1 MVEMLTPQDVSRI
14 TCLSLETPAQWRSK
28 KIHLPYLKIGRLFRF
43 DRAQDAYCERM
54 KTATFDRANDLTGAA
69 DAGAAIP
76 SAGAR
81 RGNGITVGGYN
92 QAYGLN
98 LQGNRINYEG
108 AVKAAAQA
116 RDATIEAAKLRA
128 VVAVVSSVGHNIARD
143 MEQGVTLRY

>member
-14 TCLSLETPAQWRSK
+14 KGLSLETPAQWRSK

-43 DRAQDAYCERM
+43 DRAQDPYRERM
-54 KTATFDRANDLTGAA
+54 KTATINRANDLTGAA
-69 DAGAAIP
+69 DAGAAIS

-81 RGNGITVGGYN
+81 RGYGITVGGYN

-116 RDATIEAAKLRA
+116 RDATIEAAKLRGYA
-128 VVAVVSSVGHNIARD
+128 AVVSGVGHKLGSDRA
-143 MEQGVTLRY
+143 